1 MARKHRTEFRR
12 GFQYQNL
19 SVSIASATQEIE
31 HGKDRNYANSENNP
45 AAAVAGDGADG

>member
-1 MARKHRTEFRR
+1 MARKHRTEVRR
-12 GFQYQNL
+12 GFQYQHL

-31 HGKDRNYANSENNP
+31 HGKDRNSANSENNP